1 MTLEQQVVKALF
13 DQGKTLSTA
22 ESCTGGM
29 LAQRITDVSGASN
42 VFECGIVSYSDR
54 IKREVLGV
62 QANTLCTYHA
72 VSAETAKEMAEGA
85 RRVSGADM
93 AVSVTGI
100 AGPSS
105 DDSGKPIGLIYIGFA
120 DETHTEVVKL
130 QNNFSTDVR
139 RQNREAATNAAL
151 ELVLR
156 NLNHD

>member
-62 QANTLCTYHA
+62 QANTLRTYRA

-100 AGPSS
+100 AGPTS
-105 DDSGKPIGLIYIGFA
+105 DDSGKPVGLIYIGFA

-139 RQNREAATNAAL
+139 RQNRETATNAAL

>member
-62 QANTLCTYHA
+62 QANTLRTYRA

-100 AGPSS
+100 AGPTS
-105 DDSGKPIGLIYIGFA
+105 DDSRKPVGLIYIGFA

>member
-62 QANTLCTYHA
+62 QANTLQTYHA

-100 AGPSS
+100 AGPTS
-105 DDSGKPIGLIYIGFA
+105 DDSGKPVGLIYIGFA

>member
-29 LAQRITDVSGASN
+29 LAQRITDVSGAST

-62 QANTLCTYHA
+62 QANTLRTYRA

-100 AGPSS
+100 AGPTS
-105 DDSGKPIGLIYIGFA
+105 DDSGKPVGLIYIGFA

-130 QNNFSTDVR
+130 QNNFSTHVR
-139 RQNREAATNAAL
+139 RQNRETATNAAL